1 MCQNGGPDKIC
12 DICWSKS
19 PANNSF
25 MSVGI
30 KHVKYWTPFDE
41 NKKVKNGIFGKFNKT
56 NLQCVTAD

>member
-1 MCQNGGPDKIC
+1 
-12 DICWSKS
+12 
-19 PANNSF
+19 